1 MLSFDQYLAIDYGST
16 FLKGVLFKKVLGKVV
31 ILRTESLPVVELDD
45 SEGDPF
51 EYNIIRFIQS
61 FFPEENRFLLNLGIH
76 NLFVRDLTIPLVSE
90 KAIQEVLPFE
100 VENLV
105 PYPMEELEVIGK
117 TWRGNKENSDVISFN
132 VHHSELLR
140 ALKPFAKGDLSLSC
154 LSLDSFALS
163 SLVTKN
169 YPLLLAEQTILQL
182 DLGGRYSIL
191 NVLFEGKLRHT
202 RQIYIGGEEVSS
214 EIANLLKIELEDA
227 RVIKESLPIGFLFD
241 TIEKLEETNFLSR
254 FHISF
259 TQWKSLRKFILA
271 KLDQL
276 IHEVEN
282 SIFSL
287 PETERPSLILL
298 SGGAS
303 LYPGLTAYLEEKL
316 GIRTGR
322 YEFLGISDPSFVTA
336 VATGTHFE
344 SRNRVNFL
352 ETGFAKRI
360 HTNRFKLSAFKPH
373 LILVSISLI
382 LLFGVFLIGIVL
394 DKRKISANKRVLF
407 EKYKNGIGGEL
418 GEEEDPLAEANK
430 KLKAERK
437 KTEIYRLF
445 LSQESVLDVLNEATE
460 QFPSPEV
467 LPFILDQFN
476 FEEKEIQIYGRV
488 NEFGEIGTIQSA
500 LEKSEKFTN
509 IQIQNKRLITG
520 VNKFKVSFKI
530 KMDVVTPKDEP

>member
-31 ILRTESLPVVELDD
+31 ILRTESLPVVELDE

-61 FFPEENRFLLNLGIH
+61 FFPEENRFLINLGIH
-76 NLFVRDLTIPLVSE
+76 NLFVRDLTVPLVSE

-117 TWRGNKENSDVISFN
+117 TWRSNKENSEVISFN

-169 YPLLLAEQTILQL
+169 FPLILAEQSILQL
-182 DLGGRYSIL
+182 DLGGKYSIL

-202 RQIYIGGEEVSS
+202 RQIYIGGEDVSL

-227 RVIKESLPIGFLFD
+227 RALKESLPIGFLFE
-241 TIEKLEETNFLSR
+241 TVEKSEEISFFSK
-254 FHISF
+254 FHITS
-259 TQWKSLRKFILA
+259 TQWKTIRKFILA
-271 KLDQL
+271 KIEQL

-303 LYPGLTAYLEEKL
+303 LYPGLTAYLEETL
-316 GIRTGR
+316 GIKTGR
-322 YEFLGISDPSFVTA
+322 YEFLGINDPSFVTA

-352 ETGFAKRI
+352 ETGFAKKI

-373 LILVSISLI
+373 LILVSISLM
-382 LLFGVFLIGIVL
+382 LLFGVFLIGIIL
-394 DKRKISANKRVLF
+394 DKRKITANKQVLL

-418 GEEEDPLAEANK
+418 GEEEDPLTEANK

-460 QFPSPEV
+460 QFPSPDV

>member
-31 ILRTESLPVVELDD
+31 ILRTESLPVVELDE

-76 NLFVRDLTIPLVSE
+76 NLFVRDLTVPLVSE

-117 TWRGNKENSDVISFN
+117 TWRSNKENSDVISFN

-182 DLGGRYSIL
+182 DLGGKYSIL
-191 NVLFEGKLRHT
+191 NILFEGKLRHT
-202 RQIYIGGEEVSS
+202 RQIYIGGEDVSL

-227 RVIKESLPIGFLFD
+227 RKLKESLPVGFLFD
-241 TIEKLEETNFLSR
+241 TIEKSEETNFLSR
-254 FHISF
+254 FHITA

-271 KLDQL
+271 KIEQL

-316 GIRTGR
+316 GIKTGR
-322 YEFLGISDPSFVTA
+322 YEFLGIADPSFVTA

-373 LILVSISLI
+373 LILVSISFV
-382 LLFGVFLIGIVL
+382 LLFGVFIIGIIL
-394 DKRKISANKRVLF
+394 DKRKIAANKQVLL

-418 GEEEDPLAEANK
+418 GEDEDPLSQANA

>member
-31 ILRTESLPVVELDD
+31 ILRTESLPVVELDE

-76 NLFVRDLTIPLVSE
+76 NLFVRDLTVPLVSE

-117 TWRGNKENSDVISFN
+117 TWRGNKENSEVISFN

-169 YPLLLAEQTILQL
+169 YPLLLTEQTILQL

-191 NVLFEGKLRHT
+191 NVVFEGKLRHT
-202 RQIYIGGEEVSS
+202 RQIYIGGEDVSL
-214 EIANLLKIELEDA
+214 EISNLLKIELEDA
-227 RVIKESLPIGFLFD
+227 RVLKESLPVGFLFE
-241 TIEKLEETNFLSR
+241 TVEKSEETSFLSK
-254 FHISF
+254 FHMTSV
-259 TQWKSLRKFILA
+259 QWKSLRKFILA
-271 KLDQL
+271 KIDQL

-303 LYPGLTAYLEEKL
+303 LYPGLTSYLEEKL
-316 GIRTGR
+316 GIKTGR
-322 YEFLGISDPSFVTA
+322 YEFLGIEDPSFVTA

-373 LILVSISLI
+373 LILVSISLV
-382 LLFGVFLIGIVL
+382 LLFGVFIIGIIL
-394 DKRKISANKRVLF
+394 DKRKISANKQVLL

-418 GEEEDPLAEANK
+418 GEDEDPLDAASK

-460 QFPSPEV
+460 QFPSPDV

>member
-31 ILRTESLPVVELDD
+31 ILRTESLPVVELDEN
-45 SEGDPF
+45 EGDPF

-61 FFPEENRFLLNLGIH
+61 FFPEENRFLINLGIH
-76 NLFVRDLTIPLVSE
+76 NLFVRDLTVPLVSE

-117 TWRGNKENSDVISFN
+117 TWRTGKDNSDVITFN
-132 VHHSELLR
+132 VHHSELFR
-140 ALKPFAKGDLSLSC
+140 ALKPFAKGDLTLSC
-154 LSLDSFALS
+154 LSLDSFVLSALI
-163 SLVTKN
+163 TKN
-169 YPLLLAEQTILQL
+169 YPLLVAEKSILQL
-182 DLGGRYSIL
+182 DLGGRYCIL
-191 NVLFEGKLRHT
+191 NVLHEGKLRHT
-202 RQIYIGGEEVSS
+202 RQIYIGGEEITAEFAS
-214 EIANLLKIELEDA
+214 ILKVDLDEA
-227 RVIKESLPIGFLFD
+227 RLIKESLPVGFLFD
-241 TIEKLEETNFLSR
+241 SMDKSEETKFLNQ
-254 FHISF
+254 FHISAIQF
-259 TQWKSLRKFILA
+259 KSLRKFILA
-271 KLDQL
+271 KLDQVV
-276 IHEVEN
+276 HEVEN

-287 PETERPSLILL
+287 PEQERPTLILL

-303 LYPGLTAYLEEKL
+303 LYPKLTGYLEEKL
-316 GIRTGR
+316 GIKTGR
-322 YEFLGISDPSFVTA
+322 YEFLGINDPSFVTS
-336 VATGTHFE
+336 VATGVHFE

-352 ETGFAKRI
+352 ETGFAKKI
-360 HTNRFKLSAFKPH
+360 HTNRFKLAAFKPH
-373 LILVSISLI
+373 IILVSISLI
-382 LLFGVFLIGIVL
+382 LLFGVFLIGIIL
-394 DKRKISANKRVLF
+394 DKRKIAANKQILI

-418 GEEEDPLAEANK
+418 GEDEDPLDAANK

>member
-76 NLFVRDLTIPLVSE
+76 NLFVRDLTVPLVSE

-117 TWRGNKENSDVISFN
+117 TWRTNKENSDVISFN
-132 VHHSELLR
+132 VHHTELLR

-169 YPLLLAEQTILQL
+169 YPLLLTEQTILQL

-227 RVIKESLPIGFLFD
+227 RVLKESLPTGFLFE
-241 TIEKLEETNFLSR
+241 TIEKTEESSFLSK
-254 FHISF
+254 FHMNS
-259 TQWKSLRKFILA
+259 TQWKNLRKFILA
-271 KLDQL
+271 KIDQL

-303 LYPGLTAYLEEKL
+303 LYPGLTSYLEEKL

-322 YEFLGISDPSFVTA
+322 YEFLGINDPSFVTA

-344 SRNRVNFL
+344 SRSRVNFL

-373 LILVSISLI
+373 LILVSISLV

-394 DKRKISANKRVLF
+394 DKRKISANKRVLL

-418 GEEEDPLAEANK
+418 GEEEDPLAEASK

-520 VNKFKVSFKI
+520 VSKFKVSFKI
-530 KMDVVTPKDEP
+530 KMDIVTPKDEP

>member
-31 ILRTESLPVVELDD
+31 ILRTESLPVVELDE

-61 FFPEENRFLLNLGIH
+61 FFPEENRFLINLGIH
-76 NLFVRDLTIPLVSE
+76 NLFVRDLTVPLVSE

-117 TWRGNKENSDVISFN
+117 TWRSNKENSEVISFN

-169 YPLLLAEQTILQL
+169 FPLILAEQSILQL
-182 DLGGRYSIL
+182 DLGGKYSIL

-202 RQIYIGGEEVSS
+202 RQIYIGGEDVSL

-227 RVIKESLPIGFLFD
+227 RALKESLPVGFLFE
-241 TIEKLEETNFLSR
+241 TVEKSEEISFFSK
-254 FHISF
+254 FHITS
-259 TQWKSLRKFILA
+259 TQWKSIRKFILA
-271 KLDQL
+271 KIEQL

-303 LYPGLTAYLEEKL
+303 LYPGLTAFLEEKL
-316 GIRTGR
+316 GIKTGR
-322 YEFLGISDPSFVTA
+322 YEFLGINDPSFVTA

-352 ETGFAKRI
+352 ETGFAKKI

-373 LILVSISLI
+373 LILVSISI
-382 LLFGVFLIGIVL
+382 VLLFGVFLIGIIL
-394 DKRKISANKRVLF
+394 DKRKITANKQVLL

-418 GEEEDPLAEANK
+418 GEEEDPLSEANK

-460 QFPSPEV
+460 QFPSPDV